1 MTVVYIDSLFLL
13 NLMLDYLL
21 LRVSAPNL
29 RTVCPNAA
37 VGRGSP
43 VWSGLCRVCLSAG
56 R

>member
-21 LRVSAPNL
+21 RGYPPESPDSMS
-29 RTVCPNAA
+29 NAA